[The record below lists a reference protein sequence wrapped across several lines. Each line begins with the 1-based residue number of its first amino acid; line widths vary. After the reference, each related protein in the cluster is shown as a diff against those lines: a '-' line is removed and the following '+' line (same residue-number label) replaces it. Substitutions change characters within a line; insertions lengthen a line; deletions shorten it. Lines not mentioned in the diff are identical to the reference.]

1 MVGPSELLLI
11 LVVILIIVLVVRG
24 PKVLPQF
31 GEAIGKTI
39 KGFRDSVDADSEK
52 PDSVDADSDKP
63 DNDAAADTAAADTKA
78 DSVATGKD
86 DADTKPGA

>member
-39 KGFRDSVDADSEK
+39 KGFRDSVDADS
-52 PDSVDADSDKP
+52 DKP

-78 DSVATGKD
+78 DSVATDKD
-86 DADTKPGA
+86 DVDTKPGA

>member
-39 KGFRDSVDADSEK
+39 KGFRDNVAD
-52 PDSVDADSDKP
+52 DSDKP
-63 DNDAAADTAAADTKA
+63 ADDADKPEGDAEADAKAA
-78 DSVATGKD
+78 SVATDKD

>member
-39 KGFRDSVDADSEK
+39 KGFRDNVTD
-52 PDSVDADSDKP
+52 DSDKP
-63 DNDAAADTAAADTKA
+63 DDDAKADGAVDTAAADIKA
-78 DSVATGKD
+78 DSVATDKD
-86 DADTKPGA
+86 DVDTKPGA

>member
-1 MVGPSELLLI
+1 MVGPSELILI
-11 LVVILIIVLVVRG
+11 LVVVLIIVLVVRG

-39 KGFRDSVDADSEK
+39 KGFRENMAD
-52 PDSVDADSDKP
+52 DSDKP
-63 DNDAAADTAAADTKA
+63 ADTTNDAAAADTKA
-78 DSVATGKD
+78 DSVATDKD

>member
-11 LVVILIIVLVVRG
+11 LVVVLIIVLVVRG

-39 KGFRDSVDADSEK
+39 KGFRDSVDADS
-52 PDSVDADSDKP
+52 DKP
-63 DNDAAADTAAADTKA
+63 ANDAAADTRA
-78 DSVATGKD
+78 DSVATDKD
-86 DADTKPGA
+86 DSDTTPGA

>member
-11 LVVILIIVLVVRG
+11 LVVVLIIVLVVRG

-39 KGFRDSVDADSEK
+39 KGFRDNMGD
-52 PDSVDADSDKP
+52 DSDKP
-63 DNDAAADTAAADTKA
+63 DNDTAADTTATDTKA
-78 DSVATGKD
+78 DSVATDQD
-86 DADTKPGA
+86 DVDTKPGA